1 MHRAIEAGVMTAPE
15 RFGLHDLKRKGI
27 TDTPGTKAEKQD
39 AAGLTEAMMPVYDFS
54 LPRVPPASD

>member
-1 MHRAIEAGVMTAPE
+1 MRRAINTGVIAAHE

-39 AAGLTEAMMPVYDFS
+39 AAGLTEAMMTVYDFS
-54 LPRVPPASD
+54 LPHVPPASN